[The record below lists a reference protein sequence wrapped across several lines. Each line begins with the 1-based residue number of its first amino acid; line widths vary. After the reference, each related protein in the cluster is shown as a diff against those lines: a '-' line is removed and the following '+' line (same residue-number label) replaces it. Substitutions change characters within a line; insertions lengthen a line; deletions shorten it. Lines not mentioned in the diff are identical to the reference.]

1 MASQSFPKRFSNV
14 KDLPMSRSLPTTLIA
29 LLPVL
34 LSANELRIEG
44 TPLLSASLPA
54 GTTWQVESSQAGGP
68 WTATGVL
75 LAGSAAPVAARLDGF
90 PADAAY
96 RCTRIDGKFTVLPS
110 VTRGFHLAG
119 TTEEKQVRIDA
130 SPDLAAWSQAAVILP
145 EIDGR
150 YLRAVRE
157 PLASRGFFRS
167 EVPATPL
174 EFGSVTY
181 YVVDPA
187 FGAAGF
193 GAVLDDMPAFFQ
205 DGFTAAV
212 TTADFNR
219 AGINA
224 AAAGECY
231 EIAGPRGST
240 TVMISDLV
248 FGSPPVLITGGR
260 KYMDLGEPAFAAIA
274 DTASGIAS
282 ISRRLVP
289 APVTGNVKL
298 LVVTNAGGFFTQ
310 LRPYNHRAGI
320 DSLEI
325 KPAASSTWTALPRT
339 VSNSFEYNSGTPLTF
354 PLLVRVTSRFGETVN
369 FAPIAS
375 MTAGDRITGPAQFAT
390 FPQQAPQP
398 VWLGSPVYRDGND
411 GVPGDAW
418 TASGDSGVTLDPAF
432 TGEAYEGGAAL
443 RITGLEAFRSARFTA
458 FAPVA
463 KPEIGVLEFALR
475 SETSTA
481 AESMGIVIQGFTAG
495 GAPATSSTI
504 GLPPLTDTWQ
514 LYRIPLGTAGIPA
527 KLSSIRLSC
536 LSAEARPPLLMDR
549 VTIVSH

>member
-1 MASQSFPKRFSNV
+1 
-14 KDLPMSRSLPTTLIA
+14 MSRVLLPALMA
-29 LLPVL
+29 LLPACL
-34 LSANELRIEG
+34 AANEMRIEG

-54 GTTWQVESSQAGGP
+54 GTTWQVESFQAGGP
-68 WTATGVL
+68 WTPTGVL
-75 LAGSAAPVAARLDGF
+75 LAGAATPVAARLDGL
-90 PADAAY
+90 PVDAAY
-96 RCTRIDGKFTVLPS
+96 RCKRIDGKDAVLPA

-119 TTEEKQVRIDA
+119 TSEKKQVRIDA
-130 SPDLAAWSQAAVILP
+130 SSDLAVWSQAAVILP

-167 EVPATPL
+167 EVPGTSL

-187 FGAAGF
+187 LGAAGF
-193 GAVLDDMPAFFQ
+193 GAVLDEMPAFFQ

-231 EIAGPRGST
+231 EVAGPRGST
-240 TVMISDLV
+240 TVMISDLT
-248 FGSPPVLITGGR
+248 FGAPPVLITGGR

-298 LVVTNAGGFFTQ
+298 LVVVNAGGFFTE

-339 VSNSFEYNSGTPLTF
+339 ASNSFQHSGAALTF
-354 PLLVRVTSRFGETVN
+354 PLSVRVTSRFGETVN

-375 MTAGDRITGPAQFAT
+375 MTAGDRITGPAQFEV

-418 TASGDSGVTLDPAF
+418 TASGDPGVTVNTGF
-432 TGEAYEGGAAL
+432 TGEVYEGAASM
-443 RITGLEAFRSARFTA
+443 RITGLDFFRGVNFSA

-475 SETSTA
+475 SETATV
-481 AESMGIVIQGFTAG
+481 AESMGIVIQGVTAG
-495 GAPATSSTI
+495 GAAATSSTI

-514 LYRIPLGTAGIPA
+514 LFRIPLGTAGIPP
-527 KLSSIRLSC
+527 KLSKIRLAC

-549 VTIVSH
+549 VTIVPH